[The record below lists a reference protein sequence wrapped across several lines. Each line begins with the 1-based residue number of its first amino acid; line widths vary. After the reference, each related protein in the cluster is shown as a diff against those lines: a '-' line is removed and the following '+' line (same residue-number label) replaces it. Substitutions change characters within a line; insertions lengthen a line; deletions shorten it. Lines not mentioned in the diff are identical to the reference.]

1 MFNTLTE
8 EIQSLI
14 TSLKWACINGYN
26 IQPIED
32 FQKDKISLNEMIA
45 IIENNVQSRIEKR
58 PLSAWQKEHYAE
70 YTFSAL
76 ETLKEL

>member
-1 MFNTLTE
+1 MFNTLNEKT
-8 EIQSLI
+8 QSLI
-14 TSLKWACINGYN
+14 TSLKSRCVTGHN

-45 IIENNVQSRIEKR
+45 MIENNVQSRIEKR

-70 YTFSAL
+70 YTLNAL
-76 ETLKEL
+76 QTLKEI